1 MASIRTTGRAAL
13 IAVLTITTVGCGGSS
28 RSSSEPAVPISD
40 AVVARAALPLL
51 APFGLKVQRSS
62 IGEKAGPRRGT
73 ELSLYVQ
80 PPRTESVD
88 TYATRM
94 MPLAAAVI
102 PELYAKYPGI
112 DWIDLCQEPAKSS
125 GAWETVP
132 LTRLELT
139 RSGSRRID
147 WKRADLAQLLALQR
161 IHPLEF
167 SMAWDRGVGGTRV
180 WRAATERA
188 KTLAG

>member
-1 MASIRTTGRAAL
+1 M
-13 IAVLTITTVGCGGSS
+13 AVLTLTTVGCSATSGSS
-28 RSSSEPAVPISD
+28 SKPAVPISD

-62 IGEKAGPRRGT
+62 IGEKAAPRSGT

-80 PPRTESVD
+80 PPGTESVD
-88 TYATRM
+88 AYATRM

-132 LTRLELT
+132 VTRLELT
-139 RSGSRRID
+139 RSGARRID

-167 SMAWDRGVGGTRV
+167 SIEWHGGIGQTRV
-180 WRAATERA
+180 WRAAAERA